1 MGGVRWADA
10 LRLALESAT
19 RRFGRTVLTILAVTL
34 ASALLVALA
43 TIVVTANSRVI
54 NQVSKGGPIT
64 GIRVAAARAEPG
76 QLQSDDFRL
85 GPPLP
90 IDDDVV
96 GRIES
101 LPGVDVVAPVL
112 DLDVLA
118 IPPEGTGADGPIF
131 DRMVG
136 VDLRNPGRLPVTVL
150 AGRLPAAGLS
160 NETAVTL
167 GYLDALGL
175 DAGDPGTV
183 IGQRVALAHP
193 QVYITSD
200 GERDYRGRWVAATIV
215 GVVAQEAA
223 PAMFLVP
230 IEQTQADRTW
240 ALGGVGDGDREPLP
254 TSKYSGLIVVADT
267 LGGVRAVRERIDQ
280 LGYSTSAP
288 EQLIASVQ
296 RYLRVVD
303 IVLGAIGLIALVIAA
318 LGITNAMLAQVRER
332 RREIGV
338 LKAIG
343 ARDRD
348 VQRVFLLEATF
359 VGAIG
364 GIAGTAMGIATAAL
378 VAAFVNDYLAQQ
390 GLEGVRLSVPILLVV
405 AGIAGAALLSL
416 VAGTVPARRAARLP
430 AREAVGG
437 A

>member
-1 MGGVRWADA
+1 MRWTDA
-10 LRLALESAT
+10 LRLALDSAT
-19 RRFGRTVLTILAVTL
+19 RRFGRTVLTVLAVAL

-64 GIRVAAARAEPG
+64 AVRVAAARAEPG
-76 QLQSDDFRL
+76 QLATDDFRL
-85 GPPLP
+85 GDPLP
-90 IDDDVV
+90 L
-96 GRIES
+96 GEAELTRIEG

-112 DLDVLA
+112 DLGVLA
-118 IPPEGTGADGPIF
+118 APERLGGESTIF
-131 DRMVG
+131 DRMIG
-136 VDLRNPGRLPVTVL
+136 VDMRHPERLPVTVL

-167 GYLDALGL
+167 SYLDHRGL
-175 DAGDPGTV
+175 DADEPAVVLGE
-183 IGQRVALAHP
+183 RVALAHA
-193 QVYITSD
+193 QVIRTVTGD
-200 GERDYRGRWVAATIV
+200 LDYRGRWIPATIV
-215 GVVAQEAA
+215 GVVAQEAG
-223 PAMFLVP
+223 PGSFLVP
-230 IEQTQADRTW
+230 IEQAEEARQW
-240 ALGGVGDGDREPLP
+240 ALGGVGDGEGLPLP
-254 TSKYSGLIVVADT
+254 SSRYSGLIVVADT
-267 LGGVRAVRERIDQ
+267 LDGVHDVRASIDA

-288 EQLIASVQ
+288 EQLIANVQ

-348 VQRVFLLEATF
+348 VQMVFLLEAGF
-359 VGAIG
+359 VGVVG
-364 GIAGTAMGIATAAL
+364 GVAGTALGVATASA
-378 VAAFVNDYLAQQ
+378 VATVVNGYLAGQ
-390 GLEGVRLSVPILLVV
+390 GLEGVRLSVPVAIVV
-405 AGIAGAALLSL
+405 AGIGGSTLLAL

-430 AREAVGG
+430 ASEAVGG